1 MHIILTVNLKL
12 KLYKKDLAL
21 CIMDDYRENVLK
33 GEMCNLVRITHLH
46 MSKVTCQWF
55 IDGPY
60 WTFKYFKT
68 LKNISLHSV
77 WSSLSGTYFS

>member
-46 MSKVTCQWF
+46 MSKVTCQ
-55 IDGPY
+55 
-60 WTFKYFKT
+60 
-68 LKNISLHSV
+68 
-77 WSSLSGTYFS
+77 